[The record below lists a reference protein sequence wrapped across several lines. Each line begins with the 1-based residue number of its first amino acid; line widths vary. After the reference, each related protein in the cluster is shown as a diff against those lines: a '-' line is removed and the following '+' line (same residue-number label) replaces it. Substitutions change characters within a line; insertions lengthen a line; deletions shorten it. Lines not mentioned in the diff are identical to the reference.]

1 MGESA
6 KARRLRGGGR
16 KSKRAFLLIYRNI
29 KRSKAYHS
37 LTVYARALLLEL
49 IDRYTGNNNGMI
61 GFGVREAKYELR
73 CGTSTVIRAMQQL
86 DDAGLARPLIIG
98 DRRGRKA
105 SEWRLMWL
113 RCDKTGDL
121 PVSNWEQRPPHNE
134 VRSGNAKDPEEEL
147 GSPRRSGAGTQTQN
161 SSMKDSAMRSAG
173 GAHIDIYQVQ
183 GEERTCT
190 DSGSTSDHSETKASG
205 QNNFGPRNA
214 SRRAS

>member
-6 KARRLRGGGR
+6 KARRLRGKGR

-113 RCDKTGDL
+113 RCDKTGDFQ
-121 PVSNWEQRPPHNE
+121 SAT
-134 VRSGNAKDPEEEL
+134 GN
-147 GSPRRSGAGTQTQN
+147 
-161 SSMKDSAMRSAG
+161 SAHPTMRSAAG
-173 GAHIDIYQVQ
+173 TRKV
-183 GEERTCT
+183 RR
-190 DSGSTSDHSETKASG
+190 
-205 QNNFGPRNA
+205 RNLA
-214 SRRAS
+214 LQ

>member
-16 KSKRAFLLIYRNI
+16 RSKRAFLLIYRNI

-37 LTVYARALLLEL
+37 LSVYARALLLEL

-134 VRSGNAKDPEEEL
+134 VRSGNAKGPEEEL
-147 GSPRRSGAGTQTQN
+147 GSPMRSGAGTQTQN
-161 SSMKDSAMRSAG
+161 FSMNDCTKRSAG

-190 DSGSTSDHSETKASG
+190 ESGSTSGHSEGKKRG
-205 QNNFGPRNA
+205 QNNFGPRHA